1 MQNKRLVVTLA
12 VCLALVGAFYL
23 SFSFVTRYHENKAE
37 EYAQG
42 ECREKEINLGLDLKG
57 GMNVTMEVSVKDIL
71 NELSGKNQS
80 PVYVNAIA
88 AAEASSEDDY
98 LTAFFNSLEQSNVN
112 YASIFSSMALKDKV
126 KLDSSNED
134 VEKVVRAE
142 VESAIDKSF
151 NVLRTRID
159 RFAVV
164 QPNFQKLS
172 HPGRILIELPGI
184 KEPERVRKL
193 LQGSGN
199 LEFWETYEL
208 ADIFSM
214 LAQINEATI
223 VYEENDS
230 TEVAKEV
237 NVASSLFAK
246 LQPSIAQTGQ
256 PMGGPIVG
264 TAKLNDMAKVD
275 SMLSTDVARSIL
287 PRDLK
292 FAWTVKAI
300 DAAESQY
307 QLIALRSRAY
317 GAPALEGDVI
327 TKAHADFGPRS
338 TYANVSMK
346 MNSEGTRRWR
356 LITRNNIGRSIA
368 IVLDGYVYSFP
379 TVQNEIASGRLQ
391 ITGIFTVDEAK
402 DLAII
407 LNSGK
412 MPASARIVDE
422 VVVGPSK

>member
-23 SFSFVTRYHENKAE
+23 LFSFVTRHHENKAE

-42 ECREKEINLGLDLKG
+42 DVDKKKESLDSLEG
-57 GMNVTMEVSVKDIL
+57 GMSVIMEVSVKDIL
-71 NELSGKNQS
+71 HELSGHCEEQA
-80 PVYVNAIA
+80 YIDAIE
-88 AAEASSEDDY
+88 AAEVSSEDDY

-112 YASIFSSMALKDKV
+112 YAYIFSSITLRDKV
-126 KLDSSNED
+126 KWDSSNEE

-159 RFAVV
+159 RFGVV
-164 QPNFQKLS
+164 QPNIQKLS
-172 HPGRILIELPGI
+172 QTGRILIELPGV

-193 LQGSGN
+193 LQCSGN

-208 ADIFSM
+208 AEIFPV
-214 LAQINEATI
+214 LAQINEATT

-230 TEVAKEV
+230 ADVVEEV

-246 LQPSIAQTGQ
+246 LQPSLYQTGQ
-256 PMGGPIVG
+256 PHGGPVVG
-264 TAKLNDMAKVD
+264 TVHYTDTAKV
-275 SMLSTDVARSIL
+275 MSILNSDYAKSLL

-292 FAWTVKAI
+292 LAWTGKAI
-300 DAAESQY
+300 GAAESY
-307 QLIALRSRAY
+307 YELIALKSRAD

-327 TKAHADFGPRS
+327 TEAHADFGQTS
-338 TYANVSMK
+338 AYANVSMN
-346 MNSEGTRRWR
+346 MNSEGARHWQR
-356 LITRNNIGRSIA
+356 ITGENIGRSIA

-379 TVQNEIASGRLQ
+379 KVQNEIPGGMSQISGN
-391 ITGIFTVDEAK
+391 FTVDEAK
-402 DLAII
+402 DLANI

-422 VVVGPSK
+422 VVVGPSR

>member
-23 SFSFVTRYHENKAE
+23 LFSFVTRHHENKAE

-42 ECREKEINLGLDLKG
+42 DVDKKKESLDSLEG
-57 GMNVTMEVSVKDIL
+57 GMSVIMEVSVKDIL
-71 NELSGKNQS
+71 HELSGHCEEQA
-80 PVYVNAIA
+80 YIDAIE
-88 AAEASSEDDY
+88 AAEVSSEDDY

-112 YASIFSSMALKDKV
+112 YAYIFSSITLRDKV
-126 KLDSSNED
+126 KWDSSNEE

-159 RFAVV
+159 RFGVV
-164 QPNFQKLS
+164 QPNIQKLS
-172 HPGRILIELPGI
+172 QTGRILIELPGV

-193 LQGSGN
+193 LQCSGN

-208 ADIFSM
+208 AEIFPV
-214 LAQINEATI
+214 LAQINEATT

-230 TEVAKEV
+230 ADVVEGV

-246 LQPSIAQTGQ
+246 LQPSLYQTGQ
-256 PMGGPIVG
+256 PFGGPVVG
-264 TAKLNDMAKVD
+264 TVHYTDTAKVMSMLNSQMAK
-275 SMLSTDVARSIL
+275 SIL
-287 PRDLK
+287 PRELK
-292 FAWTVKAI
+292 FCWTVKAI
-300 DAAESQY
+300 DKAETQY

-327 TKAHADFGPRS
+327 TKTHADFGPRS

-379 TVQNEIASGRLQ
+379 TVQNEIASGRSQ
-391 ITGIFTVDEAK
+391 ITGNFTVDEAK

-422 VVVGPSK
+422 VVVGPSW

>member
-1 MQNKRLVVTLA
+1 MQNKRLVVILA

-23 SFSFVTRYHENKAE
+23 SYSFVTRHHENKAE

-42 ECREKEINLGLDLKG
+42 DQANKQHYLDSLEG
-57 GMNVTMEVSVKDIL
+57 GMSVTMEVSVQDIL

-80 PVYVNAIA
+80 PAYVNAIA
-88 AAEASSEDDY
+88 AAENANADDY
-98 LTAFFNSLEQSNVN
+98 LAVFFKSLKDAKVP
-112 YASIFSSMALKDKV
+112 YAYIFSSVALNDKV

-134 VEKVVRAE
+134 VEEIVRAE

-151 NVLRTRID
+151 IVLRTRID
-159 RFAVV
+159 RFGVV
-164 QPNFQKLS
+164 QPSFQKLS
-172 HPGRILIELPGI
+172 QTGRILIELPGV

-208 ADIFSM
+208 AEIFPV
-214 LAQINEATI
+214 LAQINEATT

-230 TEVAKEV
+230 ADVVEEV
-237 NVASSLFAK
+237 NVASSLFAR
-246 LQPSIAQTGQ
+246 LQPSLYQTGQ
-256 PMGGPIVG
+256 PHGGPVVG
-264 TAKLNDMAKVD
+264 TVHYTDTAKVM
-275 SMLSTDVARSIL
+275 SILNSNVAKSLL

-292 FAWTVKAI
+292 LAWTVKAI

-307 QLIALRSRAY
+307 QLIALKSRAD
-317 GAPALEGDVI
+317 GTPALEGDVI

-346 MNSEGTRRWR
+346 MNSEGAHRWR
-356 LITRNNIGRSIA
+356 RITRENIGRSIA

-379 TVQNEIASGRLQ
+379 TVQNEIAGGHSQ
-391 ITGIFTVDEAK
+391 IPGNFTVDEAK

-422 VVVGPSK
+422 VVVGPSW

>member
-1 MQNKRLVVTLA
+1 
-12 VCLALVGAFYL
+12 L
-23 SFSFVTRYHENKAE
+23 SFSLVTRYHENKAE

-42 ECREKEINLGLDLKG
+42 ECREKEINFGLDLEG
-57 GMNVTMEVSVKDIL
+57 GMNVTIEVSVKDIL
-71 NELSGKNQS
+71 YELSGKNQS
-80 PVYVNAIA
+80 PAYVNAIA

-112 YASIFSSMALKDKV
+112 YAYIFSSMALKDKV

-159 RFAVV
+159 RFGVV
-164 QPNFQKLS
+164 QPNFQELS
-172 HPGRILIELPGI
+172 QTGRILIELPGI

-193 LQGSGN
+193 LQASAN

-208 ADIFSM
+208 AEIFSM
-214 LAQINEATI
+214 LAQINEETT
-223 VYEENDS
+223 VYEEKDS
-230 TEVAKEV
+230 ADVVEEV

-246 LQPSIAQTGQ
+246 LQPSLYQTGQ
-256 PMGGPIVG
+256 TFFGPVVG
-264 TAKLNDMAKVD
+264 TVHYTDTAKVMAILN
-275 SMLSTDVARSIL
+275 SNVAKSIL

-307 QLIALRSRAY
+307 QLIALRPS
-317 GAPALEGDVI
+317 GTDLSPALAGDVI
-327 TKAHADFGPRS
+327 TDAHADFGPRS

-346 MNSEGTRRWR
+346 MNSEGAHRWR
-356 LITRNNIGRSIA
+356 RITRENICRSIA
-368 IVLDGYVYSFP
+368 IVLDGYVYSFR
-379 TVQNEIASGRLQ
+379 TVQNEITSGRSQ
-391 ITGIFTVDEAK
+391 ITGNFTVDEAK
-402 DLAII
+402 DLANI

-422 VVVGPSK
+422 VVGPSR

>member
-23 SFSFVTRYHENKAE
+23 SYSFVTRYHENKAE

-42 ECREKEINLGLDLKG
+42 DQAEKQHYLDSIEG
-57 GMNVTMEVSVKDIL
+57 SMSVTIEVSVKDIL
-71 NELSGKNQS
+71 YELSGKNQS
-80 PVYVNAIA
+80 PAYVNAIA
-88 AAEASSEDDY
+88 AAENANADDY
-98 LTAFFNSLEQSNVN
+98 LAVFFKSLKDAKVP
-112 YASIFSSMALKDKV
+112 YANIFSSITLNDKI
-126 KLDSSNED
+126 KSDSSDED
-134 VEKVVRAE
+134 VETVVRAE
-142 VESAIDKSF
+142 VESAIDYSF
-151 NVLRTRID
+151 NVLCTRID
-159 RFAVV
+159 RFGVV
-164 QPNFQKLS
+164 QPSFQKLS
-172 HPGRILIELPGI
+172 QTGRILIELPGV

-208 ADIFSM
+208 AEIFPV
-214 LAQINEATI
+214 LAQINEATT

-230 TEVAKEV
+230 ADVVEEV

-246 LQPSIAQTGQ
+246 LQPSLYQTGQ
-256 PMGGPIVG
+256 PHGGPVVG
-264 TAKLNDMAKVD
+264 TVHYTDTAKVMAILN
-275 SMLSTDVARSIL
+275 SNVAKSLL

-292 FAWTVKAI
+292 LAWTVKAI

-307 QLIALRSRAY
+307 QLIALKSSGRDLS
-317 GAPALEGDVI
+317 PALAGDMI
-327 TKAHADFGPRS
+327 TDARADFGQRS

-346 MNSEGTRRWR
+346 MNSEGTHRWQF
-356 LITRNNIGRSIA
+356 ITRNNIGRSIA

-379 TVQNEIASGRLQ
+379 TVQNEITGGHLQ
-391 ITGIFTVDEAK
+391 IPGNFTLDEAK
-402 DLAII
+402 DLANI

-422 VVVGPSK
+422 VVVGPSR